1 MVSIA
6 EDNSGGNGGSG
17 GGSGC
22 QHYKRKCKFYVSTH
36 LSPPLRRRPRIMK
49 VNMSST
55 APSKNNVAEMK
66 AKAVSIDFFLF
77 FLLELLQPLIVQ
89 LHERHTE

>member
-22 QHYKRKCKFYVSTH
+22 QHYKRKCKFYVSIAP
-36 LSPPLRRRPRIMK
+36 LSSADYESQYVVGRRLLLHAPL
-49 VNMSST
+49 
-55 APSKNNVAEMK
+55 SKNNVAEMK
-66 AKAVSIDFFLF
+66 AKAASIDFSL
-77 FLLELLQPLIVQ
+77 
-89 LHERHTE
+89 